1 MLFLSTKR
9 DKEDGKLNSLF
20 SMVSELQLLELLNSI
35 VFLFMEPNV
44 INSMEVNFFF
54 NPKNNNNK
62 TKQNKKPPLGDV
74 VQEET
79 KFHYVVQCDF

>member
-9 DKEDGKLNSLF
+9 DKEDGKFNSLF

-44 INSMEVNFFF
+44 INSMEEKNFLIL
-54 NPKNNNNK
+54 KTTT
-62 TKQNKKPPLGDV
+62 TKQNKKPPLGDA
-74 VQEET
+74 VQEEM

>member
-9 DKEDGKLNSLF
+9 DKEDGKFNSLF

-44 INSMEVNFFF
+44 INSMEEKNFLIL
-54 NPKNNNNK
+54 KTTT
-62 TKQNKKPPLGDV
+62 TKQKKPPLGDA
-74 VQEET
+74 VQEEM